1 MWNWNFNKKGSASP
15 FIKHTQLSLEL
26 ALASTVHKVQVLS
39 LEQGVV
45 GFDVLLECECLKQ
58 NDLFSTIKRST
69 ISVGEVA
76 VLAHNVR
83 SHLGNVDDSVS
94 DNRFINNNIIG
105 FTETKIKP

>member
-1 MWNWNFNKKGSASP
+1 M
-15 FIKHTQLSLEL
+15 SLEL

-45 GFDVLLECECLKQ
+45 GFDALLECECLKQ
-58 NDLFSTIKRST
+58 NDLFSAIKRST

>member
-1 MWNWNFNKKGSASP
+1 MWNWNFNKKGLTSP

-45 GFDVLLECECLKQ
+45 GFDALLECEYLKQ

-69 ISVGEVA
+69 ISVGEVT
-76 VLAHNVR
+76 VLVHNVR
-83 SHLGNVDDSVS
+83 SHLGNADDSVS
-94 DNRFINNNIIG
+94 DNRLINNNIIG
-105 FTETKIKP
+105 FAETKIKP